1 MSLAPTG
8 FWKGSPPSLPLS
20 FGPWRGDGFPR
31 HDKAYAI
38 HGGLNKKK
46 KKLNATAQ
54 VPSFHSGS
62 GFRVSDFKNRF
73 TLLWVK
79 PYGEVVSAQEETVKV
94 E

>member
-1 MSLAPTG
+1 MGLGEVMAFPDMTKPTQYMVA
-8 FWKGSPPSLPLS
+8 L
-20 FGPWRGDGFPR
+20 
-31 HDKAYAI
+31 I
-38 HGGLNKKK
+38 KK

>member
-1 MSLAPTG
+1 MVAL
-8 FWKGSPPSLPLS
+8 
-20 FGPWRGDGFPR
+20 
-31 HDKAYAI
+31 I
-38 HGGLNKKK
+38 KKK
-46 KKLNATAQ
+46 KAKCNCQ